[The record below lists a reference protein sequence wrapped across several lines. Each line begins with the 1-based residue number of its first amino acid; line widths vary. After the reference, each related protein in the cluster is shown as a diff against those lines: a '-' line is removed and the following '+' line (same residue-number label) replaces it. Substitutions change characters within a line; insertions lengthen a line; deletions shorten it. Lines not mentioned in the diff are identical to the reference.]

1 MTSDD
6 QIYVIGSSNTDMVV
20 KAARLPAAGDCFNGA
35 LAAVLS
41 HGRSLGE
48 SIQFASRAAAV
59 SVTRLGA
66 QTSLTCADEILDAD

>member
-41 HGRSLGE
+41 HGRSLGGE
-48 SIQFASRAAAV
+48 HSICQPGGRG
-59 SVTRLGA
+59 LGHSSWGA
-66 QTSLTCADEILDAD
+66 NFSALRR